1 MAVRMAPLRPQP
13 DCAMPMPP
21 PQTARN
27 SAPDALVEGLRRLLQ
42 ASTGRA
48 VQRLET
54 HISWVLLDGEHAWK
68 IKKPVRL
75 GFLDFTSLQTRH
87 QACDDELRLNRRL
100 AAGIY
105 LDVLPIRGSAA
116 MPVLDGAGEPIE
128 YVLRMKQFAPGA
140 LLSEKLAAGILVP
153 TAIDR
158 LAARLAAFHRDAPAA
173 GNAAPYGNAPQ
184 VLAQTAQVLD
194 GLESSPGAGRLPDL
208 RAWCEAEGRRLAPCF
223 AARRRQGWVREG
235 HGDLHLANVVAL
247 GEDVTAFDC
256 IEFDP
261 GLRWIDVQS
270 DIAFLTMDLAAHG
283 RRDLALRFLDRW
295 LEGCGDH
302 AGIAVLRYYEV
313 YRALVR
319 ALVSGLRQAQGTTI
333 PGPDYVA
340 AARRLAAARDA
351 RLLITHGLSGSGKSY
366 VSARLLEAA
375 GAIRLRSDVERKRLF
390 GLQALDATPA
400 AMVREVYAPAATRRT
415 YARLRAWAA
424 AALDAGYPVI
434 VDAAFL
440 RAHERDAFRQL
451 ARGKG
456 APFAILDCRAE
467 PAALRA
473 RVLARSLRRD
483 DASEADLAVLERQGA
498 DFEALRPEECG
509 ACITVDTA
517 QPLDIDAIA
526 KRWLDMR

>member
-1 MAVRMAPLRPQP
+1 
-13 DCAMPMPP
+13 MPP
-21 PQTARN
+21 PPTARN

-270 DIAFLTMDLAAHG
+270 DIAFLTMD
-283 RRDLALRFLDRW
+283 
-295 LEGCGDH
+295 
-302 AGIAVLRYYEV
+302 
-313 YRALVR
+313 
-319 ALVSGLRQAQGTTI
+319 
-333 PGPDYVA
+333 
-340 AARRLAAARDA
+340 
-351 RLLITHGLSGSGKSY
+351 
-366 VSARLLEAA
+366 
-375 GAIRLRSDVERKRLF
+375 
-390 GLQALDATPA
+390 
-400 AMVREVYAPAATRRT
+400 
-415 YARLRAWAA
+415 
-424 AALDAGYPVI
+424 
-434 VDAAFL
+434 
-440 RAHERDAFRQL
+440 
-451 ARGKG
+451 
-456 APFAILDCRAE
+456 
-467 PAALRA
+467 
-473 RVLARSLRRD
+473 
-483 DASEADLAVLERQGA
+483 
-498 DFEALRPEECG
+498 
-509 ACITVDTA
+509 
-517 QPLDIDAIA
+517 
-526 KRWLDMR
+526 